1 MLLTSALAFQAL
13 KFAGVAYLLYIA
25 WATWR
30 DKTAFVIDG
39 TPSAR
44 SATSLMAKAFLL
56 NILNPKLTIFFL
68 AFLPQFVAPNAS
80 LPLMQLL
87 MLSGIFMAMTF
98 AVFVVYGFLAHAFRK
113 TVTESPRVQSW
124 LRRSFA
130 AAFAGLGAN
139 LSLSDR

>member
-13 KFAGVAYLLYIA
+13 KFAGVAYLRYMA

-68 AFLPQFVAPNAS
+68 AFLRRMAAVTAS
-80 LPLMQLL
+80 
-87 MLSGIFMAMTF
+87 
-98 AVFVVYGFLAHAFRK
+98 AVPIHF
-113 TVTESPRVQSW
+113 
-124 LRRSFA
+124 
-130 AAFAGLGAN
+130 
-139 LSLSDR
+139 